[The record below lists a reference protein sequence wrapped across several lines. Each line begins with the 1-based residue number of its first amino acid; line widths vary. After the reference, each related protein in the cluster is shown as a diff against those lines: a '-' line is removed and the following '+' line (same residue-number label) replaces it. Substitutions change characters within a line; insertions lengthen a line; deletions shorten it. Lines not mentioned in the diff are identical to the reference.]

1 MFRKE
6 EKHAKIEENR
16 RLKQLQD
23 NNKQLQPF
31 TKRDVSYYFIY
42 RTRKC
47 FEFFLVQN

>member
-6 EKHAKIEENR
+6 EKRAKIEENR

-23 NNKQLQPF
+23 NNKGFQRF

-42 RTRKC
+42 RTKK
-47 FEFFLVQN
+47 FF